1 MFVESAFITKEFR
14 EEQIPV
20 LENVTSL
27 CVVNKGTSIATIN
40 GVVIYPTQKQ
50 ILIVPDGTY
59 SKVQLVV
66 NYTNTNIK
74 GDIPTKK
81 DRNIEIDGD
90 IKTHESLRREIPTK
104 KGIRISEQNKIL
116 LIYKKLI

>member
-14 EEQIPV
+14 EEQIPI

-27 CVVNKGTSIATIN
+27 SVVNKGTSIAIIN
-40 GVVIYPTQKQ
+40 GVLIYPTQKQ

-59 SKVQLVV
+59 SKVQLEV
-66 NYTNTNIK
+66 NYQVTSN
-74 GDIPTKK
+74 
-81 DRNIEIDGD
+81 R
-90 IKTHESLRREIPTK
+90 K
-104 KGIRISEQNKIL
+104 KGFSEQNKIL

>member
-14 EEQIPV
+14 EEQIPI

-27 CVVNKGTSIATIN
+27 SVVNKGTSIVSIN
-40 GVVIYPTQKQ
+40 GVLIYPTQKQ

-59 SKVQLVV
+59 SKVQLDVKYEV
-66 NYTNTNIK
+66 T
-74 GDIPTKK
+74 TK
-81 DRNIEIDGD
+81 R
-90 IKTHESLRREIPTK
+90 K
-104 KGIRISEQNKIL
+104 KGISEQNKIL

>member
-14 EEQIPV
+14 EEQIPI

-27 CVVNKGTSIATIN
+27 SVVNKGTSIVSIN
-40 GVVIYPTQKQ
+40 GVLIYPTQKQ

-59 SKVQLVV
+59 SKVQLEL
-66 NYTNTNIK
+66 NYQVTSN
-74 GDIPTKK
+74 
-81 DRNIEIDGD
+81 R
-90 IKTHESLRREIPTK
+90 K
-104 KGIRISEQNKIL
+104 KGISEQNKIL

>member
-14 EEQIPV
+14 EEQIPI

-27 CVVNKGTSIATIN
+27 SVVNKGTSIVTIN

-59 SKVQLVV
+59 SKVQLEV
-66 NYTNTNIK
+66 NYQVTSN
-74 GDIPTKK
+74 
-81 DRNIEIDGD
+81 R
-90 IKTHESLRREIPTK
+90 K
-104 KGIRISEQNKIL
+104 KGISEQNKIL

>member
-27 CVVNKGTSIATIN
+27 CVVNKGTSIAQVN
-40 GVVIYPTQKQ
+40 GVLIYPTQKQ

-59 SKVQLVV
+59 SKVQLEVI
-66 NYTNTNIK
+66 YTDTN
-74 GDIPTKK
+74 
-81 DRNIEIDGD
+81 N
-90 IKTHESLRREIPTK
+90 SK
-104 KGIRISEQNKIL
+104 KGYTPKNKIL

>member
-14 EEQIPV
+14 EEQIPI

-27 CVVNKGTSIATIN
+27 SVVNKGTSIVTIN
-40 GVVIYPTQKQ
+40 GVLIYPTQKQ

-59 SKVQLVV
+59 SKVQLEV
-66 NYTNTNIK
+66 NYQVTSK
-74 GDIPTKK
+74 
-81 DRNIEIDGD
+81 R
-90 IKTHESLRREIPTK
+90 K
-104 KGIRISEQNKIL
+104 KGISEQNKIL

>member
-27 CVVNKGTSIATIN
+27 CIVNKGSSIAQIN
-40 GVVIYPTQKQ
+40 GVLIYPTQKQ
-50 ILIVPDGTY
+50 ILVVPDGTY
-59 SKVQLVV
+59 SKVQLEV
-66 NYTNTNIK
+66 NYIETNNSIK
-74 GDIPTKK
+74 GYTPK
-81 DRNIEIDGD
+81 
-90 IKTHESLRREIPTK
+90 
-104 KGIRISEQNKIL
+104 NKIL

>member
-27 CVVNKGTSIATIN
+27 CVVNKGTSIAQVN
-40 GVVIYPTQKQ
+40 GVLIYPTQKQ
-50 ILIVPDGTY
+50 ILVVPDGTY
-59 SKVQLVV
+59 SKVQLEV
-66 NYTNTNIK
+66 NYTDTN
-74 GDIPTKK
+74 
-81 DRNIEIDGD
+81 N
-90 IKTHESLRREIPTK
+90 SK
-104 KGIRISEQNKIL
+104 KGYTPKNKIL

>member
-27 CVVNKGTSIATIN
+27 CVVNKGTSIARVN
-40 GVVIYPTQKQ
+40 GVLIYPTQKQ
-50 ILIVPDGTY
+50 ILVVPDGTY
-59 SKVQLVV
+59 SKVQLEV
-66 NYTNTNIK
+66 NYIDTNN
-74 GDIPTKK
+74 
-81 DRNIEIDGD
+81 
-90 IKTHESLRREIPTK
+90 SK
-104 KGIRISEQNKIL
+104 KGYAPKNKIL